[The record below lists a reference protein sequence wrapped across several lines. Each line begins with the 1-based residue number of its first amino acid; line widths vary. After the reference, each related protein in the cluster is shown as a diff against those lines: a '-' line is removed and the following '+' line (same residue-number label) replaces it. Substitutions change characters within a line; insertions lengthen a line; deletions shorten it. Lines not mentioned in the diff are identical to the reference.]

1 MADDER
7 HKPASI
13 GVKIVDALTPTLV
26 DDKMKE
32 IAGKVWR
39 NTAVNNKWLFYCLF
53 VLAKNRSWE
62 ENKTILQFIFTT
74 FVH

>member
-32 IAGKVWR
+32 IAGKV
-39 NTAVNNKWLFYCLF
+39 
-53 VLAKNRSWE
+53 
-62 ENKTILQFIFTT
+62 
-74 FVH
+74 